1 MVSYTNNQIVRIFA
15 IVLSAIAV
23 ELYFFPLQT
32 YGMPINS
39 KTIFA
44 AIGLVVAIV
53 EMAKKGYGILR
64 SDLILLTGLAFMVS
78 LCSYASLTL
87 NATSD
92 TTYLTYIISMWV
104 WLSAAY
110 FTLWLV
116 KQCLGSVSIATLT
129 YLLLGA
135 CLFECI
141 TALGVDM
148 NPTVYRWVNS
158 ITDHEWVESVK
169 RMHGLSAEL
178 DTAGIH
184 FAVVLIM
191 ISYVICDIK
200 DKSSGWILAI
210 LWLSFVVITV
220 IGNMIARTTITGTAI
235 GLAYILWKSR
245 PTGAR
250 ITPGQMN
257 MLRVIGLTIVIA
269 LPVIVYFYNNDST
282 IHANLRFA
290 FEGFFSLVEKG
301 EWDVASNNTLKGMIV
316 WPDNLHT
323 WILGDGYI
331 VNPKDD
337 PYYVGEIT
345 GGYYKNTD
353 IGYLRFIFYF
363 GIIGLLSFTTFI
375 VMSARACMVR
385 LPKYSSMVLILLILG
400 FVVWLKVSTDLFFIF
415 ALLLCVDII
424 QEDSGERK
432 LIKED
437 IIVKI

>member
-1 MVSYTNNQIVRIFA
+1 MVRYTGNPMVWIIA
-15 IVLSAIAV
+15 TVLSVIAV
-23 ELYFFPLQT
+23 ELYLFPLQT

-44 AIGLVVAIV
+44 ALGLVVAFV
-53 EMAKKGYGILR
+53 ETARKGYGILR
-64 SDLILLTGLAFMVS
+64 TDLILLTGLAFMVS
-78 LCSYASLTL
+78 LCSYASLTI

-92 TTYLTYIISMWV
+92 TTYQTYIISMWV

-110 FTLWLV
+110 FTLWVV

-129 YLLLGA
+129 YLLLGV

-141 TALGVDM
+141 TALGVEM
-148 NPTVYRWVNS
+148 NPTVYRLVNA
-158 ITDHEWVESVK
+158 ITDHEWVEGVN

-178 DTAGIH
+178 DTGGIR
-184 FAVVLIM
+184 FSVVLIM
-191 ISYVICDIK
+191 ISYVICDTK
-200 DKSSGWILAI
+200 DKSSGWTLAI

-250 ITPGQMN
+250 LTAEQMK
-257 MLRVIGLTIVIA
+257 MMSVIGLTIVIA
-269 LPVIVYFYNNDST
+269 LPLIVYYYNNDSK
-282 IHANLRFA
+282 IHNDLRFA
-290 FEGFFSLVEKG
+290 FEGFFSLAEKG
-301 EWDVASNNTLKGMIV
+301 EWDVSSNNTLKSMIV

-323 WILGDGYI
+323 WILGDGYME
-331 VNPKDD
+331 NPKDD
-337 PYYVGEIT
+337 PYYVGEVT
-345 GGYYKNTD
+345 KGYYKNTD

-363 GIIGLLSFTTFI
+363 GIIGLLAFTTFI
-375 VMSARACMVR
+375 VISARACMKR
-385 LPKYSSMVLILLILG
+385 LPKYRSMILLLLILS

>member
-1 MVSYTNNQIVRIFA
+1 M
-15 IVLSAIAV
+15 
-23 ELYFFPLQT
+23 
-32 YGMPINS
+32 
-39 KTIFA
+39 K
-44 AIGLVVAIV
+44 
-53 EMAKKGYGILR
+53 
-64 SDLILLTGLAFMVS
+64 
-78 LCSYASLTL
+78 
-87 NATSD
+87 
-92 TTYLTYIISMWV
+92 
-104 WLSAAY
+104 
-110 FTLWLV
+110 
-116 KQCLGSVSIATLT
+116 
-129 YLLLGA
+129 
-135 CLFECI
+135 
-141 TALGVDM
+141 
-148 NPTVYRWVNS
+148 
-158 ITDHEWVESVK
+158 
-169 RMHGLSAEL
+169 
-178 DTAGIH
+178 
-184 FAVVLIM
+184 
-191 ISYVICDIK
+191 
-200 DKSSGWILAI
+200 
-210 LWLSFVVITV
+210 
-220 IGNMIARTTITGTAI
+220 
-235 GLAYILWKSR
+235 
-245 PTGAR
+245 
-250 ITPGQMN
+250 
-257 MLRVIGLTIVIA
+257 
-269 LPVIVYFYNNDST
+269 YNNDST